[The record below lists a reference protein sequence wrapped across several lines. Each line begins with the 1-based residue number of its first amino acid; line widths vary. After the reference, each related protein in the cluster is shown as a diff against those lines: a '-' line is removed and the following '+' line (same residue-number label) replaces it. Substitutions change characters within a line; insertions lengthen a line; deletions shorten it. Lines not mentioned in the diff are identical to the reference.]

1 MWAMSRHWTERRRTV
16 SLVAVVAVLAV
27 VPYLNGLNGDFTFDD
42 VGVIRDNPM
51 IQRSSPLRLFVD
63 PYYPGALYRPV
74 TMLSYAA
81 NARLGG
87 GTFGYHVV
95 NVALHALVSVGVL
108 ALAGVFLSSTAG
120 AFATAA
126 IFAVHPIHT
135 EAVSSIVGRAELLAA
150 LLVIVALIGVARQAS
165 ASGCRRSAWRA
176 ASLVSFAVGLLAKE
190 SVFTAIGLVPLVDWW
205 ARPREKGWR
214 HLCAALPYA
223 LIGIAYLGLRIGVIG
238 SLGLP
243 EPPGSL
249 DNPLA
254 HVALLPRLLTAIV
267 VLWEYV
273 SLLAVPVHLAAD
285 YSFNQIPIVLTLL
298 DPRFLLAVA
307 GLFGAALSVA
317 LISRRKPEVL
327 AAALLFLVPLGLTAN
342 VLFPIGTIKA
352 ERLLYLPS
360 LGWCLGLGCL
370 ADAAARAKRRI
381 WIPAF
386 AALVAALGAKTWLRN
401 PDWRNDLVLFTATA
415 QASPASAKAHHNVAV
430 ALERA
435 GQLDEAMDEFRE
447 SFAIYPQYPGAAFGI
462 GHVYSLKGLD
472 GPALH
477 WYEKAVRLDW
487 GFAKAHLQIGLLRER
502 LREYDTAEAAFRA
515 GLAGD
520 PDNALLLVNLSATRL
535 EQGDRWGSLRLLS
548 RLDALG
554 LVAPDVADL
563 VAAARREIEAGA
575 RG

>member
-1 MWAMSRHWTERRRTV
+1 M
-16 SLVAVVAVLAV
+16 
-27 VPYLNGLNGDFTFDD
+27 
-42 VGVIRDNPM
+42 
-51 IQRSSPLRLFVD
+51 
-63 PYYPGALYRPV
+63 
-74 TMLSYAA
+74 
-81 NARLGG
+81 
-87 GTFGYHVV
+87 
-95 NVALHALVSVGVL
+95 
-108 ALAGVFLSSTAG
+108 
-120 AFATAA
+120 
-126 IFAVHPIHT
+126 
-135 EAVSSIVGRAELLAA
+135 
-150 LLVIVALIGVARQAS
+150 
-165 ASGCRRSAWRA
+165 
-176 ASLVSFAVGLLAKE
+176 
-190 SVFTAIGLVPLVDWW
+190 
-205 ARPREKGWR
+205 
-214 HLCAALPYA
+214 
-223 LIGIAYLGLRIGVIG
+223 
-238 SLGLP
+238 
-243 EPPGSL
+243 
-249 DNPLA
+249 
-254 HVALLPRLLTAIV
+254 ALLPRLLTAIV

-386 AALVAALGAKTWLRN
+386 AALVAALGARTWLRN
-401 PDWRNDLVLFTATA
+401 PDWRNDLVLFTVTA

-535 EQGDRWGSLRLLS
+535 EQGDRWGSLRLLA

-554 LVAPDVADL
+554 PVAPDVADL
-563 VAAARREIEAGA
+563 VAAARREIEAGGA
-575 RG
+575 RMKIFAIALNTFREAIRNRILYSILFFALVVVGIASVFGAASIGDQMKFIKDFSLMSISLFGVIIAIVLGVTMLHQELRKRTILNILSKPVARWEFVAGKFLGMLATLALIVGLMSAGLLAFLSALEGHFDWGLASRLGYDAAGDHGGHRGGAALLVPGRDTGARRNVHGGHLRRRALRRLPAVLFLGRALTGRADDRQGSVLDPAAARPASRSRTKWSTASPWRPPT